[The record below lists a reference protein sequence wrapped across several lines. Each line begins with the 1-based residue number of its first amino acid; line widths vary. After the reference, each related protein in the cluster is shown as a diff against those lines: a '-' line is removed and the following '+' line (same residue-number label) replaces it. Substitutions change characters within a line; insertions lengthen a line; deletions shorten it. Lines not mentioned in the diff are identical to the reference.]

1 MLPEAARAV
10 ARALSV
16 FGNPGATHS
25 EGQKAKDLLQR
36 SRESIASALAC
47 KARELVFT
55 SGLTEANNLAIL
67 GLARQ
72 IHQGNTL
79 MDTHWIVSSIEHD
92 AVLECFAE
100 VERLGGKVTHVDPDA
115 TGIISAASIART
127 LRKETTLVSVGWGN
141 NEIGVVQ
148 PLREISRV
156 IREHEKKQG
165 TVVAF
170 HSDAGQA
177 PLYLHPSVHTLGVDL
192 FALGSGKLY
201 GPRGIGTLYISNRVT
216 LAPILLGGGQERGIR
231 AGTEEPALAAGFA
244 SAVEAMA
251 KVREKESRRL
261 QKLRDELAA
270 KIVARFPGA
279 VPNGPVS
286 LAAGTDLKRC
296 LPHILNISMPDI
308 HAEYIVL
315 ALDRKGIAISTKSA
329 CNEGDTSSHVVAALG
344 GPEWR
349 AKNTLR
355 FSLGRST
362 RGDHVVKLLAALTK
376 VALMEK

>member
-67 GLARQ
+67 GLARKMQ
-72 IHQGNTL
+72 IEGRDLT
-79 MDTHWIVSSIEHD
+79 DSHWIVSSIEHD

-148 PLREISRV
+148 PLREISRL

-201 GPRGIGTLYISNRVT
+201 GPRGIGALYISNRVT

-261 QKLRDELAA
+261 QKLRDELAG
-270 KIVARFPGA
+270 KIAAQFPSA
-279 VPNGPVS
+279 VFNGPTSPTVG
-286 LAAGTDLKRC
+286 ADFKRS
-296 LPHILNISMPDI
+296 LPHILNISIPDI
-308 HAEYIVL
+308 NAEYMVL
-315 ALDRKGIAISTKSA
+315 ALDRSGIAISTKSA

-355 FSLGRST
+355 ISLGAGTKPAQVSKM
-362 RGDHVVKLLAALTK
+362 VKELTNAYK
-376 VALMEK
+376 IV